1 MAASGN
7 VGMISWNRRVLQAR
21 ANLNGGELDVELPSD
36 HIRKRR
42 ERWCTPSDRPKWRRA
57 GASALRNGEEDV
69 EDQSRTNLNGGELV
83 RSTLV
88 VLTLARALAFVTAFI
103 LVFVFAFLSPF
114 GSEIFA
120 FLLCNGE
127 KRGIWSQC

>member
-21 ANLNGGELDVELPSD
+21 ANLNGGELDEGLPSD
-36 HIRKRR
+36 HMKK
-42 ERWCTPSDRPKWRRA
+42 WCTPPDRPKWRQA
-57 GASALRNGEEDV
+57 GCSALGNGEEDV
-69 EDQSRTNLNGGELV
+69 EDQPRTSLNGGELV
-83 RSTLV
+83 RSTFV
-88 VLTLARALAFVTAFI
+88 VLTFARALAFVASFI

-120 FLLCNGE
+120 FLFCNGE